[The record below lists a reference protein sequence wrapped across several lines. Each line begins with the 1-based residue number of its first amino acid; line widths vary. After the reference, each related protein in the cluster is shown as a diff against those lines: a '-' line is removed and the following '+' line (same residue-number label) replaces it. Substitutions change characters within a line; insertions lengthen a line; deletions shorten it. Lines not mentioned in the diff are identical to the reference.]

1 MFREFKQGGDADSVV
16 LAQENDTNDSIKFG
30 VDSNGRYGFIAP
42 GADTVT
48 PFRGFGDLEFAYNQ
62 GIADSRLEHIAFYSI
77 KSDTSNQNRI
87 NTAGVESFTFAKDY
101 AQVIMVMSQYDS
113 DDNGDNF
120 MKVYSSD
127 KGFTTN
133 ADPASSYWTN
143 TVDEWNYFKPDS
155 DSFGGRDAANSER
168 WYSVTNGSKYSS
180 TPNDYHKDV
189 YRNINGRFVHSCIAY
204 KENVAAGSTAYMYG
218 NHGTNIHI
226 LGIPATGV
234 EPYSGAAPTTEEADM
249 YQRGYAAGIAASRL
263 EHIAYYGI
271 SGSGSNSTRI
281 NVDGVESITFDK
293 DYVEVIMVMSQND
306 GDDNGDN
313 FMKVY
318 SIDKGFTTNA
328 VPAASYWSDTA
339 GEWNYFKPTT
349 LTGKGTYRGYSA
361 TNSNKYSSV
370 PNDYNKDVW
379 KSCGGSYVH
388 SCVAYKY
395 NVRAGETA
403 YLYGSAGTGIHILG
417 IPVTESEPYLG

>member
-1 MFREFKQGGDADSVV
+1 MFREFKQSGDADSVV
-16 LAQENDTNDSIKFG
+16 LATENDTADCIKFG
-30 VDSNGRYGFIAP
+30 VDSNGKYGYIAP
-42 GADTVT
+42 GADSVT

-62 GIADSRLEHIAFYSI
+62 GIADSRLEHIAFYTISGDI
-77 KSDTSNQNRI
+77 NKGTYI
-87 NTAGVESFTFAKDY
+87 NTSGKESFTFSKNY
-101 AQVIMVMSQYDS
+101 AQVVMFMYHRDS
-113 DDNGDNF
+113 DNNGDNF
-120 MKVYSSD
+120 MKVYSTD

-133 ADPASSYWTN
+133 AAPAASYWTD
-143 TVDEWNYFKPDS
+143 TVGEWNYFKPEAIL
-155 DSFGGRDAANSER
+155 GLGTNRGYAA
-168 WYSVTNGSKYSS
+168 TNTNKYSS
-180 TPNDYHKDV
+180 TPNDYNKDV
-189 YRNINGRFVHSCIAY
+189 YRKFGDNYLLSCVAY
-204 KENVAAGSTAYMYG
+204 KNNVMSGETAYLYG
-218 NHGTNIHI
+218 VDGTAIHI

-234 EPYSGAAPTTEEADM
+234 EPYSGATPTTEEADM
-249 YQRGYAAGIAASRL
+249 YQRGYAAGIAASKL

-281 NVDGVESITFDK
+281 NANGVESITFDK

-328 VPAASYWSDTA
+328 VPAAGYWTDTS
-339 GEWNYFKPTT
+339 GEWNYLKPTT
-349 LTGKGTYRGYSA
+349 LTGKGTSRGYSA

-379 KSCGGSYVH
+379 KSCGGSYIH